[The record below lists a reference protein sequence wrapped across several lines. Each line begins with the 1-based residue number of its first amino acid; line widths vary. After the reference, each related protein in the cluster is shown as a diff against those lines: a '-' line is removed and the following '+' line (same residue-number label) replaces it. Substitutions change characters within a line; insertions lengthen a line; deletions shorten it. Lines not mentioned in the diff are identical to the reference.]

1 MNFGAHRNVLGVRV
15 LLAGSSMAALMA
27 ASGPAMAQAQ
37 SAAGASATA
46 ADSGGGAPPSAVN
59 EIVVT
64 GSRIRGTVAVGSAV
78 IGLSREDIVSS
89 TAITTT
95 QMLQEV
101 PQVANLGVSETSR
114 GQAGGSA
121 NITYSSGIN
130 LRGIGPYATLT
141 LLDGHR
147 AVGQGTGGQ
156 LFDPSAIPTIA
167 LQRLEVVADGASA
180 IYGSDA
186 IAGVVNLIL
195 RRNYNGAEVSL
206 HYGGGDHY
214 DERQLS
220 AVLGRTWDT
229 GGFMIAYE
237 NGFHSNLSGRNRD
250 FYSSNLT
257 AKGGGDTRVTQ
268 CSPGNI
274 TLSGVSYAIPAGGVT
289 ASNAGSLVAG
299 TTNKCDLIKNADLL
313 PMQNHNSAA
322 FTFNQE
328 LGPVVSL
335 FADGFVLRRD
345 FTFHGGPVSGNL
357 TVPSS
362 NAFFVAPGGAHPA
375 SETVGYAFTNDFGLN
390 NDSFGYSVA
399 YEATIGADVKLPHD
413 WKFEG
418 DYTYGRDDDRSTAY
432 NLNNAGLNAALAS
445 SNPATAFNPFGG
457 ANSAAVLANVKNS
470 AFIAPGRTTQ
480 QEFEGKFDGPVM
492 TIPGGDV
499 RVAIGGEYLR
509 EDIWSG
515 LNSGP
520 PTALTA
526 YRIPASRD
534 VRSGYIEAFVPLV
547 GAANAM
553 PGIQRL
559 DVDLAGRYESYSDQG
574 TTSNPKFGVNWSPAH
589 GWLFRGSY
597 GTSFR
602 APLLAQTH
610 PASTA
615 LYVQNYSDPTSPTG
629 VTQGLTLSG
638 ASPNLKPET
647 AKTYS
652 AGVEYQPD
660 FLPRAKFTLT
670 YFDIDYENQI
680 TSYLSDLTLLQRES
694 YFSQIIT
701 RNPNPAYISTLTSKY
716 VVNGVLPS
724 PLLLF
729 VNGQSLNLGKSVT
742 RGLDFQAA
750 YHLPAM
756 SWGDVTLGLNGT
768 YLTTYDVAVTASAP
782 LLTQLNT
789 IFNPLQFRTRGSAAW
804 RKDGWD
810 GVLFVNYTNG
820 YKNNRVTPVQ
830 NVDGFATVD
839 LNLGYTFGDKV
850 LGGWAKGVKVSVDA
864 RNLFD
869 AKPPF
874 VNIAPSPN
882 GGGGFDPTA
891 ADPVGRVI
899 GITLDK
905 KW

>member
-1 MNFGAHRNVLGVRV
+1 MDSGAHRFTLRARA
-15 LLAGSSMAALMA
+15 LLAGSSMSAILA
-27 ASGPAMAQAQ
+27 ASGPALAQAAP
-37 SAAGASATA
+37 AAGV
-46 ADSGGGAPPSAVN
+46 SGNGTTPQAIQ

-64 GSRIRGTVAVGSAV
+64 GSRIRGAAPVGSTV

-95 QMLQEV
+95 QLLQEV

-141 LLDGHR
+141 LLNGHR

-195 RRNYNGAEVSL
+195 RRNYDGAEVNL

-220 AVLGRTWDT
+220 AIIGKTWDT

-237 NGFHSNLSGRNRD
+237 NGFHSNVSGRNRD
-250 FYSSNLT
+250 FYGSNLVS
-257 AKGGGDTRVTQ
+257 KGGTDTRVTQ

-274 TLSGVSYAIPAGGVT
+274 TVGGVSYAIPAGGVT
-289 ASNAGSLVAG
+289 SANASALVAG
-299 TTNKCDLIKNADLL
+299 TSNRCDLIKNADLL

-322 FTFNQE
+322 FTFNQD
-328 LGPVVSL
+328 LGIVSL
-335 FADGFVLRRD
+335 FGDGFVLRRD

-362 NAFFVAPGGAHPA
+362 NAFFVAPAGGAPP
-375 SETVGYAFTNDFGLN
+375 SETVGYAFTKDFGLN

-399 YEATIGADVKLPHD
+399 YEATIGADVKLPHN
-413 WKFEG
+413 WKFEA

-432 NLNNAGLNAALAS
+432 NLNNAALNAALAS
-445 SNPATAFNPFGG
+445 SNPSTAFNPYGA
-457 ANSAAVLANVKNS
+457 ANSPAVLANLKNS

-480 QEFEGKFDGPVM
+480 QEAEGKFDGPVFAL
-492 TIPGGDV
+492 PGGEV
-499 RVAIGGEYLR
+499 RLAIGGEFLR

-520 PTALTA
+520 PTALTS

-534 VRSGYIEAFVPLV
+534 VRSGYIEAYVPLV
-547 GAANAM
+547 GTGNAM

-559 DVDLAGRYESYSDQG
+559 DIDLAGRYESYSDEG

-615 LYVQNYSDPTSPTG
+615 LYVQNYSDPTSATG

-647 AKTYS
+647 AKTFS
-652 AGVEYQPD
+652 AGVDYEPE
-660 FLPRAKFTLT
+660 FLPRSKFSLT

-701 RNPNPAYISTLTSKY
+701 RNPNPAFISSLTSKY
-716 VVNGVLPS
+716 VVNGVLPAQV
-724 PLLLF
+724 LLF
-729 VNGQSLNLGKSVT
+729 VNGQSLNLGKSIS
-742 RGLDFQAA
+742 RGLDFQAS
-750 YHLPAM
+750 YRLPPLP
-756 SWGDVTLGLNGT
+756 WGDVSLGLNGT

-782 LLTQLNT
+782 LQSQLNT
-789 IFNPLQFRTRGSAAW
+789 IFNPLQFRARGSAAW

-820 YKNNRVTPVQ
+820 YKNNRVAQVQ
-830 NVDGFATVD
+830 NVDAFATVD
-839 LNLGYTFGDKV
+839 VNLGYTFGDKRF
-850 LGGWAKGVKVSVDA
+850 GGWAKGVKVGVDV

-899 GITLDK
+899 GVTLDK